1 MVLAAI
7 LAAVVL
13 ILGVMVA
20 VSYRATSRIGR
31 YLPTQPSAPRARRA
45 S

>member
-20 VSYRATSRIGR
+20 VS
-31 YLPTQPSAPRARRA
+31 
-45 S
+45 

>member
-1 MVLAAI
+1 MTRRALSSTLMVLAAI

-20 VSYRATSRIGR
+20 VS
-31 YLPTQPSAPRARRA
+31 
-45 S
+45 